1 MNLLPF
7 FSKTKRSRPFIQ
19 RKCAGISPVIA
30 TTIIL
35 AITVTMG
42 LALYSFVNS
51 QSTVAT
57 QSFAQEATD
66 YINYRN
72 DRFVITSLSFHNDGI
87 TAYVFNNGNIPISI
101 TQVLVGFDELNYSCQ
116 ATITGSS
123 PIGAKQIGTVEF
135 TNIPKHD
142 NSGNITCGGQTES
155 PPAVYHVKVV
165 SEAGSYQTYFQK
177 YEVSN

>member
-1 MNLLPF
+1 MTSSPF
-7 FSKTKRSRPFIQ
+7 SFFDNRRIKHSTKHCAFKKR
-19 RKCAGISPVIA
+19 AGISPVIA

-35 AITVTMG
+35 AITVTLG

-51 QSTVAT
+51 QSNAAT

-72 DRFVITSLSFHNDGI
+72 DRFVITSLSFQNNGI
-87 TAYVFNNGNIPISI
+87 TAYVFNSGNVPLRIA
-101 TQVLVGFDELNYSCQ
+101 QVLVGFDELNYPCQ
-116 ATITGSS
+116 ATITDSS
-123 PIGAKQIGTVEF
+123 PIQPKEIGAVTF
-135 TNIPKHD
+135 TC
-142 NSGNITCGGQTES
+142 SGGLAT
-155 PPAVYHVKVV
+155 PPVVYHVKVI

>member
-1 MNLLPF
+1 MSPLSF
-7 FSKTKRSRPFIQ
+7 FPTKNNCME
-19 RKCAGISPVIA
+19 RKRKGISPVIA

-51 QSTVAT
+51 QSSAAT

-72 DRFVITSLSFHNDGI
+72 DRFVITSLSFQNNGI
-87 TAYVFNNGNIPISI
+87 TAYVFNNGNIPVTIK
-101 TQVLVGFDELNYSCQ
+101 QVLVGFDELNYSCQ
-116 ATITGSS
+116 GTITDSN
-123 PIGAKQIGTVEF
+123 PIKAKEIGTVTI

-142 NSGNITCGGQTES
+142 NSGNVTCGGQLET
-155 PPAVYHVKVV
+155 PPAVYHVKVI
-165 SEAGSYQTYFQK
+165 SDSGSYQTYFQK

>member
-1 MNLLPF
+1 MSLLSF
-7 FSKTKRSRPFIQ
+7 FSNKNSYSKRKRE
-19 RKCAGISPVIA
+19 GVSPVIA

-35 AITVTMG
+35 AITVTLG

-51 QSTVAT
+51 QSSVAT

-72 DRFVITSLSFHNDGI
+72 DRFVITSLSFQNDGI
-87 TAYVFNNGNIPISI
+87 TAYIFNNGNIPVTIN
-101 TQVLVGFDELNYSCQ
+101 QVLVGFDELNYSCQ
-116 ATITGSS
+116 ATIIGST
-123 PIGAKQIGTVEF
+123 PIGSKEIGTVKF

-142 NSGNITCGGQTES
+142 NSGNIICGGQIES

>member
-1 MNLLPF
+1 MTSSKDYLL
-7 FSKTKRSRPFIQ
+7 KRR
-19 RKCAGISPVIA
+19 AGISPVIA

-42 LALYSFVNS
+42 LALYGFVNS
-51 QSTVAT
+51 QSSVAT

-72 DRFVITSLSFHNDGI
+72 DRFVITSLSFQNNGI
-87 TAYVFNNGNIPISI
+87 TAYVFNNGNIPVTINK
-101 TQVLVGFDELNYSCQ
+101 VLVGFDELNYPCQ
-116 ATITGSS
+116 GTITDSN
-123 PIGAKQIGTVEF
+123 PIKAKEIGTVII

-142 NSGNITCGGQTES
+142 NSGNVTCGGQLET
-155 PPAVYHVKVV
+155 PPAVYHVKVI